1 MAERRTRRID
11 LRRVAWASVLSGF
24 VLAGTASGQPTFS
37 GGVSTVATYVT
48 VVGEGGALQAGLS
61 VKDFEIRDD
70 GKPRAI
76 TQFDAGLLPLSMAVL
91 LDDSASMRASQPIR
105 QAAAEA
111 LIRRLNPGD
120 RAVLG
125 LFSRTVTLSGTLTGD
140 RDALLQQTRSSLPLM
155 AGTALWDAVDAGVSA
170 VAAQPGRRVVLL
182 LTDGDDNS
190 SQAEPSTVATRATRE
205 GVMIYAVGL
214 RGAEQRLGK
223 GLKDL
228 ALETGGWFFELR
240 PSDDLVSTFQ
250 RVADE
255 LRSQYLLGFSPAVL
269 DGKVHRLQ
277 VSVKRQG
284 LMARAR
290 RSYVAAPSNA
300 AAAPGQW
307 DVARG
312 RTNEQQFPI
321 R

>member
-1 MAERRTRRID
+1 MAERRTGRID
-11 LRRVAWASVLSGF
+11 LRRVGWASVLSGL
-24 VLAGTASGQPTFS
+24 VLARTASGQPTFS

-48 VVGEGGALQAGLS
+48 VVGEGGALQANLS
-61 VKDFEIRDD
+61 VKDFEIRDE
-70 GKPRAI
+70 GQLRAI
-76 TQFDAGLLPLSMAVL
+76 TQFDAGSLPLSLAVL
-91 LDDSASMRASQPIR
+91 LDDSASMRASQPMR
-105 QAAAEA
+105 QAAAAA
-111 LIRRLNPGD
+111 LLERLNPGD
-120 RAVLG
+120 RAILG
-125 LFSRTVTLSGTLTGD
+125 LFSRTVALNGALTGD
-140 RDALLQQTRSSLPLM
+140 RDALLQQTRSSRPLV

-170 VAAQPGRRVVLL
+170 LAPEPGRRVVLI

-190 SQAEPSTVATRATRE
+190 SRTEASTVATRATRE
-205 GVMIYAVGL
+205 GVMIYAVGI

-223 GLKDL
+223 GLKNL

-300 AAAPGQW
+300 AAAPGK
-307 DVARG
+307 
-312 RTNEQQFPI
+312 
-321 R
+321 